1 MKTPSKQKLRLLYII
16 DILSKYSDEDNPI
29 SATQIMEH
37 LLKEYGI
44 ECERKT
50 VYDCIECL
58 NEYGYEII
66 KSQSPRG
73 YFMTPYYFEPAE
85 LRLLIDAV
93 QSADF
98 ISAKKT
104 KLLIKKFSS
113 FASVN
118 QYSKIEKQV
127 YIDNRNKCANENLFI
142 IIDIISTAISTKKQI
157 EVIYRRRKIV
167 DGKTAR
173 YEEKTMVINPYAL
186 IWSDDHYYL
195 VGNYNKYDNLIHL
208 RIDRLKS
215 VKVLDSYSRH
225 FSEVSPYQKIFD
237 IADYSNKHLSMF
249 SGDIKPIEMICNNSM
264 IEDFIDQFGEKVSM
278 KPYDNENFIAKVDVA
293 VTDGLVAWIMQYG
306 NKIKVKSPKEL
317 KNMIIDKTN
326 SILALYNG

>member
-29 SATQIMEH
+29 SATQIMDH

-278 KPYDNENFIAKVDVA
+278 RPYDEENFIVKVDAA

-326 SILALYNG
+326 SILSIYNG

>member
-1 MKTPSKQKLRLLYII
+1 MKNPSVQKLRLLYIV
-16 DILSKYSDEDNPI
+16 DILSRKSDEDHPL
-29 SATQIMEH
+29 SATDIMDYLRED
-37 LLKEYGI
+37 YGI

-50 VYDCIECL
+50 VYDCIENL
-58 NEYGYEII
+58 NNYGYEII

-104 KLLIKKFSS
+104 KSLIKKFSS
-113 FASVN
+113 FASEY
-118 QYSKIEKQV
+118 QYKKLEKQV

-142 IIDIISTAISTKKQI
+142 VIDIIDSAILSKKQI
-157 EVIYRRRKIV
+157 EVVYRKRKIV
-167 DGKTAR
+167 DGKTAK
-173 YEEKTMVINPYAL
+173 YEEKTMIINPYAL

-195 VGNYNKYDNLIHL
+195 VGNYSKYNNLIHL

-215 VKVLDSYSRH
+215 VNVLDTYARH
-225 FSEVSPYQKIFD
+225 FSEVSPYQTYFD

-249 SGDIKPIEMICNNSM
+249 SGDIKPVEMICNNSM
-264 IEDFIDQFGEKVSM
+264 IEHFVDQFGEKVIM
-278 KPYDNENFIAKVDVA
+278 RPYDEDNFIVKVDVA

-326 SILALYNG
+326 SILELYNV

>member
-1 MKTPSKQKLRLLYII
+1 MKNPSVQKLRLLYIV
-16 DILSKYSDEDNPI
+16 DILSRKSDEDHPL
-29 SATQIMEH
+29 SATDIMNY
-37 LLKEYGI
+37 LSNDYGI

-50 VYDCIECL
+50 VYDCIENL
-58 NEYGYEII
+58 NNYGYEII

-104 KLLIKKFSS
+104 KSLIKKFSS
-113 FASVN
+113 FASEY
-118 QYSKIEKQV
+118 QYKKLEKQV

-142 IIDIISTAISTKKQI
+142 VIDIIDSAILSKKQI
-157 EVIYRRRKIV
+157 EVVYRKRKIV
-167 DGKTAR
+167 DGKTAK

-195 VGNYNKYDNLIHL
+195 VGNYNKYNNLIHL

-215 VKVLDSYSRH
+215 VNVLDTYARH
-225 FSEVSPYQKIFD
+225 FSEVSPYQTYFD

-249 SGDIKPIEMICNNSM
+249 SGDIKPVEMICNNSM
-264 IEDFIDQFGEKVSM
+264 IEHFVDQFGEKVIM
-278 KPYDNENFIAKVDVA
+278 RPYDEDNFIVKVDVA

-326 SILALYNG
+326 SILELYNV

>member
-16 DILSKYSDEDNPI
+16 DILSKYSDEEHPL
-29 SATQIMEH
+29 SATQIMDYLRED
-37 LLKEYGI
+37 YGI
-44 ECERKT
+44 DCERKT

-104 KLLIKKFSS
+104 KLLVKKFSS
-113 FASVN
+113 FASEY
-118 QYSKIEKQV
+118 QYKRIEKQV

-142 IIDIISTAISTKKQI
+142 LIDIISSAILARKQI

-173 YEEKTMVINPYAL
+173 YEEKTMIINPYAL
-186 IWSDDHYYL
+186 IWADDHYYL
-195 VGNYNKYDNLIHL
+195 VGNYSKYDNLIHL

-215 VKVLDSYSRH
+215 VMVLETYSRH
-225 FSEVSPYQKIFD
+225 FSEVSPYQTSFD

-249 SGDIKPIEMICNNSM
+249 SGDIKPVEMICNNMM
-264 IEDFIDQFGEKVSM
+264 IEDFVDQFGEKVSM

>member
-1 MKTPSKQKLRLLYII
+1 MKNPSVQKLRLLYII
-16 DILSKYSDEDNPI
+16 DILSKFSDEDNPL
-29 SATQIMEH
+29 SAVDIMRILHE
-37 LLKEYGI
+37 KYGI

-50 VYDCIECL
+50 VYDCIENL

-73 YFMTPYYFEPAE
+73 YFMAPYYFEPAE

-93 QSADF
+93 QAADF

-104 KLLIKKFSS
+104 KALIEKFSS
-113 FASVN
+113 FASEY
-118 QYSKIEKQV
+118 QYNKLKKQV

-142 IIDIISTAISTKKQI
+142 VIDIISSAILSKKQI

-167 DGKTAR
+167 DGKTAK

-195 VGNYNKYDNLIHL
+195 VGNYSKYNNLIHL
-208 RIDRLKS
+208 RIDRLKN
-215 VKVLDSYSRH
+215 VRVLDTYARH
-225 FSEVSPYQKIFD
+225 FSEVSPYQTIFD

-249 SGDIKPIEMICNNSM
+249 SGDIKPVEMVCNNAM
-264 IEDFIDQFGEKVSM
+264 IEDFIDQFGEKVNM
-278 KPYDNENFIAKVDVA
+278 RRFDDENFIAKVDVA

-306 NKIKVKSPKEL
+306 DKIKVKSPKEL

>member
-29 SATQIMEH
+29 SATQIMDH

-215 VKVLDSYSRH
+215 VRVLDSYSRH

-278 KPYDNENFIAKVDVA
+278 RPYDEENFIVKVDAA

-326 SILALYNG
+326 SILSIYIG

>member
-16 DILSKYSDEDNPI
+16 DILSKKSDEEHPM
-29 SATQIMEH
+29 SATQIMDYLRED
-37 LLKEYGI
+37 YGI
-44 ECERKT
+44 DCERKT

-98 ISAKKT
+98 ISAKKS
-104 KLLIKKFSS
+104 KSLVKKFSS
-113 FASVN
+113 FASEY
-118 QYSKIEKQV
+118 QYKRIEKQV

-142 IIDIISTAISTKKQI
+142 LIDIISSAILARKQI
-157 EVIYRRRKIV
+157 EVVYRRRKIV

-173 YEEKTMVINPYAL
+173 YEEKSMTINPYAL
-186 IWSDDHYYL
+186 IWADDHYYL
-195 VGNYNKYDNLIHL
+195 VGNYSKYDNLIHL

-215 VKVLDSYSRH
+215 VKVLDTYSRH
-225 FSEVSPYQKIFD
+225 FSEVSPYQTSFD

-249 SGDIKPIEMICNNSM
+249 SGDIKPVEMICNNTM
-264 IEDFIDQFGEKVSM
+264 IEDFVDQFGEKVSM

>member
-1 MKTPSKQKLRLLYII
+1 MKSNKQKLRILYIV
-16 DILSKYSDEDNPI
+16 DILASKSDED
-29 SATQIMEH
+29 H
-37 LLKEYGI
+37 LLSANDIIRYLKEDYGI

-50 VYDCIECL
+50 VYDCIDCL

-104 KLLIKKFSS
+104 KSLIKKFSS
-113 FASVN
+113 FASEY
-118 QYSKIEKQV
+118 QYKRIEKQV

-142 IIDIISTAISTKKQI
+142 IIDILSSAISSRKQV
-157 EVIYRRRKIV
+157 EVIYRKRKIV

-173 YEEKTMVINPYAL
+173 YEEKTMIINPYAL

-195 VGNYNKYDNLIHL
+195 VGNYSKYDNLIHL

-215 VKVLDSYSRH
+215 VKVLDAYSRH
-225 FSEVSPYQKIFD
+225 FSEVSPYQTFFD

-249 SGDIKPIEMICNNSM
+249 SGDIKPVEMICNNSM
-264 IEDFIDQFGEKVSM
+264 IEHFIDQFGEKVSM
-278 KPYDNENFIAKVDVA
+278 KPYDDEHFISKIDVA

-306 NKIKVKSPKEL
+306 NKVKVRSPKEL

-326 SILALYNG
+326 SILAMYNG

>member
-16 DILSKYSDEDNPI
+16 DILSQKSDEENPI
-29 SATQIMEH
+29 SATQIMDFLRED
-37 LLKEYGI
+37 YGI

-104 KLLIKKFSS
+104 KSLIKKFSS
-113 FASVN
+113 FASEN
-118 QYSKIEKQV
+118 QYKRIEKQV

-142 IIDIISTAISTKKQI
+142 LIDIISSAILSRKQI
-157 EVIYRRRKIV
+157 EVVYRRRKIV
-167 DGKTAR
+167 DTKTAR
-173 YEEKTMVINPYAL
+173 FEEKTMTINPYAL

-195 VGNYNKYDNLIHL
+195 VGNYSKYDNLIHL

-215 VKVLDSYSRH
+215 VTVLDTYYRH
-225 FSEVSPYQKIFD
+225 FSEVSPYQKSFD

-249 SGDIKPIEMICNNSM
+249 SGDIKPVELICNNSM
-264 IEDFIDQFGEKVSM
+264 IEDFVDQFGEKVIM
-278 KPYDNENFIAKVDVA
+278 KSFDNENFIAKVDVA

>member
-16 DILSKYSDEDNPI
+16 DILSKKSDEEHPM
-29 SATQIMEH
+29 SATQIMDYLRED
-37 LLKEYGI
+37 YGI
-44 ECERKT
+44 DCERKT

-98 ISAKKT
+98 ISAKKS
-104 KLLIKKFSS
+104 KSLVKKFSS
-113 FASVN
+113 FASEY
-118 QYSKIEKQV
+118 QYKRIEKQV

-142 IIDIISTAISTKKQI
+142 LIDIISSAILARKQI
-157 EVIYRRRKIV
+157 EVVYRRRKIV

-173 YEEKTMVINPYAL
+173 YEEKSMTINPYAL
-186 IWSDDHYYL
+186 IWADDHYYL
-195 VGNYNKYDNLIHL
+195 VGNYSKYDNLIHL
-208 RIDRLKS
+208 RVDRLKS
-215 VKVLDSYSRH
+215 VTVTEKTARR
-225 FSEVSPYQKIFD
+225 FSEVSPYTTSFD
-237 IADYSNKHLSMF
+237 TADYSNKHLSMF
-249 SGDIKPIEMICNNSM
+249 AGDIKPVELICKNEIIE
-264 IEDFIDQFGEKVSM
+264 EFIDRFGEKCLM
-278 KPYDNENFIAKVDVA
+278 KAFDDEHFVAKFDVA
-293 VTDGLVAWIMQYG
+293 VTNGLVSWIMKFG
-306 NKIKVKSPKEL
+306 DNIKVRGPKEL

-326 SILALYNG
+326 SILSMYNG

>member
-1 MKTPSKQKLRLLYII
+1 MKNPSVQKLRLLYII
-16 DILSKYSDEDNPI
+16 DILSRKSDEEHPL
-29 SATQIMEH
+29 SATDIMDFLRED
-37 LLKEYGI
+37 YGI

-50 VYDCIECL
+50 VYDCIENL
-58 NEYGYEII
+58 NNYGYEII

-85 LRLLIDAV
+85 LRLMIDAV

-104 KLLIKKFSS
+104 KALIKKFSA
-113 FASVN
+113 FASEY
-118 QYSKIEKQV
+118 QYKRIEKQV

-142 IIDIISTAISTKKQI
+142 VIDIISSAILSKKQI
-157 EVIYRRRKIV
+157 EVVYRRRKIV
-167 DGKTAR
+167 DGKNAK

-186 IWSDDHYYL
+186 IWAEDHYYL
-195 VGNYNKYDNLIHL
+195 VGNYSKYDNLIHL

-215 VKVLDSYSRH
+215 VKVLDTYARH
-225 FSEVSPYQKIFD
+225 FSEVSPYQTYFD

-249 SGDIKPIEMICNNSM
+249 SGDIKPVEMICNNSM
-264 IEDFIDQFGEKVSM
+264 IEDFIDQFGEKVNM
-278 KPYDNENFIAKVDVA
+278 RHFDDDNFIARVDVA
-293 VTDGLVAWIMQYG
+293 VTDGLVAWIIQYG
-306 NKIKVKSPKEL
+306 SKIKVKSPKEL

-326 SILALYNG
+326 SILALYNS

>member
-16 DILSKYSDEDNPI
+16 DILSKYSDEEHPM
-29 SATQIMEH
+29 SATQIMDY
-37 LLKEYGI
+37 LRDDYGI
-44 ECERKT
+44 DCERKT

-113 FASVN
+113 FASEY
-118 QYSKIEKQV
+118 QYKRIEKQV
-127 YIDNRNKCANENLFI
+127 YIDNRNKCVNENLFI
-142 IIDIISTAISTKKQI
+142 LIDIISSAILARKQI
-157 EVIYRRRKIV
+157 EVVYRRRKIV

-173 YEEKTMVINPYAL
+173 YEEKTMTINPYAL
-186 IWSDDHYYL
+186 IWADDHYYL
-195 VGNYNKYDNLIHL
+195 VGNYSKYDNLIHL

-215 VKVLDSYSRH
+215 VTVLETYSRH
-225 FSEVSPYQKIFD
+225 FSEVSPYQKSFD

-249 SGDIKPIEMICNNSM
+249 SGDIKPVEMICKNSM
-264 IEDFIDQFGEKVSM
+264 IEDFVDQFGEKVSM
-278 KPYDNENFIAKVDVA
+278 KPYDDENFIAKVDVA

-306 NKIKVKSPKEL
+306 NKVKVKSPKEL
-317 KNMIIDKTN
+317 KNMIIDKTK

>member
-1 MKTPSKQKLRLLYII
+1 MKSPSIQKLRLLYII
-16 DILSKYSDEDNPI
+16 DILSKKSDEEHPM
-29 SATQIMEH
+29 SATQIMEY
-37 LLKEYGI
+37 LRDDYGI

-50 VYDCIECL
+50 IYDCIECL

-104 KLLIKKFSS
+104 KLLIKKFSA
-113 FASVN
+113 FASEH
-118 QYSKIEKQV
+118 QYKRIEKQV

-142 IIDIISTAISTKKQI
+142 VIDVISSAILSRNQI
-157 EVIYRRRKIV
+157 EVVYRRRKIV
-167 DGKTAR
+167 DGKTAK
-173 YEEKTMVINPYAL
+173 YEEKTMIINPYAL
-186 IWSDDHYYL
+186 IWADDHYYL
-195 VGNYNKYDNLIHL
+195 VGNYSKYDNLIHL

-215 VKVLDSYSRH
+215 VNVLDTYSRH
-225 FSEVSPYQKIFD
+225 FSEVSSYKTFFD

-249 SGDIKPIEMICNNSM
+249 SGDIKPVEMICNNSM
-264 IEDFIDQFGEKVSM
+264 IEDFIDQFGEKVLM
-278 KPYDNENFIAKVDVA
+278 KPFDDENFITKVDVA

-306 NKIKVKSPKEL
+306 DKIKVRSPKEL
-317 KNMIIDKTN
+317 KNMIIDKTK

>member
-1 MKTPSKQKLRLLYII
+1 MKTQSTQKLRLLYII
-16 DILSKYSDEDNPI
+16 DILSRKSDEEHPL
-29 SATQIMEH
+29 SATQIMEY
-37 LLKEYGI
+37 LRNDYGI
-44 ECERKT
+44 DCERKT

-58 NEYGYEII
+58 NKYGYEII

-93 QSADF
+93 QAADF

-104 KLLIKKFSS
+104 KSLIKKFSS
-113 FASVN
+113 FASEY
-118 QYSKIEKQV
+118 QYKRIEKQV

-142 IIDIISTAISTKKQI
+142 IVDIISSAILTRKQI
-157 EVIYRRRKIV
+157 EVNYRRRKVV
-167 DGKTAR
+167 DGKTAQ
-173 YEEKTMVINPYAL
+173 YEEKTMIINPYAL
-186 IWSDDHYYL
+186 IWANDHYYL

-208 RIDRLKS
+208 RIDRLKN
-215 VKVLDSYSRH
+215 VKVLDSFSRH
-225 FSEVSPYQKIFD
+225 FSEVSPYQTYFD

-249 SGDIKPIEMICNNSM
+249 SGDIKPVELICNNDI
-264 IEDFIDQFGEKVSM
+264 IEEFIDKFGEKNYM
-278 KPYDNENFIAKVDVA
+278 KPYNDEQFIAKIDVA
-293 VTDGLVAWIMQYG
+293 VTDGLVAWVMQYG

-326 SILALYNG
+326 SILTLYNG

>member
-1 MKTPSKQKLRLLYII
+1 MKTPSVQKLRLLYII
-16 DILSKYSDEDNPI
+16 DILSKKSDEDHPM
-29 SATQIMEH
+29 SATQIMDY
-37 LLKEYGI
+37 LRNDYGI

-104 KLLIKKFSS
+104 KSLIKKFSP
-113 FASVN
+113 FASEY
-118 QYSKIEKQV
+118 QYKRIEKQV

-142 IIDIISTAISTKKQI
+142 IIDIISSAISARKQI
-157 EVIYRRRKIV
+157 EVTYRRRKIV
-167 DGKTAR
+167 DGKTAQ
-173 YEEKTMVINPYAL
+173 YEEKTMIINPYAL
-186 IWSDDHYYL
+186 IWANDHYYL
-195 VGNYNKYDNLIHL
+195 VGNYSKYDNLIHL
-208 RIDRLKS
+208 RIDRLKN

-225 FSEVSPYQKIFD
+225 FSEVSPYQNYFD

-249 SGDIKPIEMICNNSM
+249 SGDIKPVELICNNEM
-264 IEDFIDQFGEKVSM
+264 IEEIIDKFGEKTYM
-278 KPYDNENFIAKVDVA
+278 KPCDENCFITKVDVA
-293 VTDGLVAWIMQYG
+293 VTDGLVSWIMQYG
-306 NKIKVKSPKEL
+306 DKVKVKSPKEL

>member
-1 MKTPSKQKLRLLYII
+1 MKNPSVQKLRLLYII
-16 DILSKYSDEDNPI
+16 DILSRKSDDDHPL
-29 SATQIMEH
+29 SATDIMDYLRED
-37 LLKEYGI
+37 YGI

-50 VYDCIECL
+50 VYDCIENL

-104 KLLIKKFSS
+104 KSLIKKFSS
-113 FASVN
+113 FASEY
-118 QYSKIEKQV
+118 QYKKLEKQV

-142 IIDIISTAISTKKQI
+142 VIDIIDSAILSKKQI
-157 EVIYRRRKIV
+157 EIVYRRRKIV
-167 DGKTAR
+167 DGKTAK

-186 IWSDDHYYL
+186 IWAEDHYYL
-195 VGNYNKYDNLIHL
+195 VGNYSKYNNLIHL

-215 VKVLDSYSRH
+215 VKVLDTYARH
-225 FSEVSPYQKIFD
+225 FSEVSPYQTYFD
-237 IADYSNKHLSMF
+237 VADYSNKHLSMF
-249 SGDIKPIEMICNNSM
+249 SGDIKPVEMICNNSM
-264 IEDFIDQFGEKVSM
+264 IEHFIDQFGEKVVM
-278 KPYDNENFIAKVDVA
+278 RPYDDENFIVKVDVA

-306 NKIKVKSPKEL
+306 NKVKVKSPKEL

-326 SILALYNG
+326 SILELYNS

>member
-1 MKTPSKQKLRLLYII
+1 MKNPSVQKLRLLYII
-16 DILSKYSDEDNPI
+16 DILSRKSDEDHPL
-29 SATQIMEH
+29 SATDIMDFLRED
-37 LLKEYGI
+37 YGV

-50 VYDCIECL
+50 VYDCIENL
-58 NEYGYEII
+58 NNYGYEII

-93 QSADF
+93 QAADF

-104 KLLIKKFSS
+104 KSLIKKFSS
-113 FASVN
+113 FASEY
-118 QYSKIEKQV
+118 QYKKLEKQV

-142 IIDIISTAISTKKQI
+142 VIDVIDSAILSKKQI
-157 EVIYRRRKIV
+157 EVVYRRRKIV

-173 YEEKTMVINPYAL
+173 YEEKTMIINPYAL
-186 IWSDDHYYL
+186 IWADDHYYL
-195 VGNYNKYDNLIHL
+195 VGNYSKYNNLIHL

-215 VKVLDSYSRH
+215 VKVLDTYSRH
-225 FSEVSPYQKIFD
+225 FSEVSPYQAFFD

-249 SGDIKPIEMICNNSM
+249 SGDIKPVEMICNNTM
-264 IEDFIDQFGEKVSM
+264 IEDFIDQFGEKIIM
-278 KPYDNENFIAKVDVA
+278 RPYDDENFIVKVDVA

-317 KNMIIDKTN
+317 KNMIVDKTN
-326 SILALYNG
+326 SILELYNK

>member
-1 MKTPSKQKLRLLYII
+1 MKNPSVQKLRLLYII
-16 DILSKYSDEDNPI
+16 DILSRKSDEDHPL
-29 SATQIMEH
+29 SATDIMDFLRED
-37 LLKEYGI
+37 YGV

-50 VYDCIECL
+50 VYDCIENL
-58 NEYGYEII
+58 NNYGYEII

-93 QSADF
+93 QAADF

-104 KLLIKKFSS
+104 KSLIKKFSS
-113 FASVN
+113 FASEY
-118 QYSKIEKQV
+118 QYKKLEKQV

-142 IIDIISTAISTKKQI
+142 VIDVIDSAILSKKQI
-157 EVIYRRRKIV
+157 EVVYRRRKIV

-173 YEEKTMVINPYAL
+173 YEEKTMIINPYAL
-186 IWSDDHYYL
+186 IWADDHYYL
-195 VGNYNKYDNLIHL
+195 VGNYSKYNNLIHL

-215 VKVLDSYSRH
+215 VKVLDAYSRH
-225 FSEVSPYQKIFD
+225 FSEVSPYKTFFD

-249 SGDIKPIEMICNNSM
+249 SGDIKPVEMICNNTM
-264 IEDFIDQFGEKVSM
+264 IEDFIDQFGEKIIM
-278 KPYDNENFIAKVDVA
+278 RPYDDENFIVKVDVA

-317 KNMIIDKTN
+317 KNMIVDKTN
-326 SILALYNG
+326 SILELYNK

>member
-1 MKTPSKQKLRLLYII
+1 MKSPSIQKLRLLYII
-16 DILSKYSDEDNPI
+16 DILSKKSDEEHPM
-29 SATQIMEH
+29 SATQIMEY
-37 LLKEYGI
+37 LRDDYGI

-50 VYDCIECL
+50 IYDCIECL
-58 NEYGYEII
+58 NKYGYEII

-104 KLLIKKFSS
+104 KLLIEKFSA
-113 FASVN
+113 FASEH
-118 QYSKIEKQV
+118 QYKRIEKQV

-142 IIDIISTAISTKKQI
+142 VIDVISSAILSRNQI
-157 EVIYRRRKIV
+157 EVVYRRRKIV
-167 DGKTAR
+167 DGKTAK
-173 YEEKTMVINPYAL
+173 YEEKTMTINPYAL

-195 VGNYNKYDNLIHL
+195 VGNYSKYDNLIHL
-208 RIDRLKS
+208 RIDRLKN
-215 VKVLDSYSRH
+215 VKVLDTYSRH
-225 FSEVSPYQKIFD
+225 FSEVSSYQKIFD

-249 SGDIKPIEMICNNSM
+249 SGDIKPVEMICKNSM

-278 KPYDNENFIAKVDVA
+278 KPFDDECFIGKVDVA

-306 NKIKVKSPKEL
+306 EKIKVRSPKEL
-317 KNMIIDKTN
+317 KNMIIDKTK
-326 SILALYNG
+326 SILTLYNG

>member
-16 DILSKYSDEDNPI
+16 DILSKYSDEDNPM
-29 SATQIMEH
+29 SATKIIEILH
-37 LLKEYGI
+37 NNYGI

-50 VYDCIECL
+50 IYDCIECL

-93 QSADF
+93 QSANF

-113 FASVN
+113 FASEH
-118 QYSKIEKQV
+118 QYNKIEKQV

-142 IIDIISTAISTKKQI
+142 VIDIISSAITAKKQI
-157 EVIYRRRKIV
+157 EVVYRRRKIV

-173 YEEKTMVINPYAL
+173 YEEKIMTINPYAL
-186 IWSDDHYYL
+186 IWADDHYYL
-195 VGNYNKYDNLIHL
+195 VGNYSKYDNLIHL

-215 VKVLDSYSRH
+215 VQVLDSYARH
-225 FSEVSPYQKIFD
+225 FSEVSPYQKVFD

-249 SGDIKPIEMICNNSM
+249 SGDIKPVEMICNNSM
-264 IEDFIDQFGEKVSM
+264 IEDYIDQFGEKVSIR
-278 KPYDNENFIAKVDVA
+278 PYDNENFIAKVDVA
-293 VTDGLVAWIMQYG
+293 VNDGLVAWIMQYG
-306 NKIKVKSPKEL
+306 YKIKVKSPKEL